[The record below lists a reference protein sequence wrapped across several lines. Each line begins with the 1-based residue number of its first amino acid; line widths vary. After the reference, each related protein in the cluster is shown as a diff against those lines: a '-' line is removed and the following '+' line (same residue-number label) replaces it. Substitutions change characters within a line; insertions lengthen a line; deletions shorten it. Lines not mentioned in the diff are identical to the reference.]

1 MIRRRYLLLGLGA
14 VLAILAGLAGVDSC
28 RKHQGTE
35 AERQA
40 AVHQG
45 EANAHANQAQT
56 IPDHSQALAEAQAGV
71 DRARA
76 EVARLRKLLAAKPSV
91 AVPDPA
97 GEGPALPPVVP
108 PDLRDSTIAALE
120 SLVTEQDAQIGSL
133 KWALSDEQKRSTEQR
148 LRAEALERSIMA
160 QQAATEAWRGAVKTS
175 KWRGRAEGFVAGV
188 ALGYLEGK
196 R

>member
-1 MIRRRYLLLGLGA
+1 MISRYAALGLGA
-14 VLAILAGLAGVDSC
+14 ILLVLVSLAGVDSC
-28 RKHQGTE
+28 RRHQGASYET
-35 AERQA
+35 QA
-40 AVHQG
+40 AIHLG
-45 EANAHANQAQT
+45 EANAHAQAAQS

-160 QQAATEAWRGAVKTS
+160 QQAATEAWKKAVTAS

>member
-1 MIRRRYLLLGLGA
+1 MISRYAALGLGA
-14 VLAILAGLAGVDSC
+14 ILLVLVSLAGVDSC
-28 RKHQGTE
+28 RRHQVASSET
-35 AERQA
+35 QA
-40 AVHQG
+40 AIHQG
-45 EANAHANQAQT
+45 EANAHAQAAQS

-133 KWALSDEQKRSTEQR
+133 KSALSDEQKRSTEQR

-160 QQAATEAWRGAVKTS
+160 QQAATEAWKKAVTAS
-175 KWRGRAEGFVAGV
+175 RWRGRAEGFVAGV